1 MPMQQIDPQR
11 AQAIATEHGLR
22 PAKVVGTGVLQ
33 FTRADSPR
41 FQPVSWSEFTQDL
54 EHRGLHVYESRG
66 WLKIMK

>member
-1 MPMQQIDPQR
+1 MPMTQIDLPR

-22 PAKVVGTGVLQ
+22 PAKVRGTDVLQ

-41 FQPVSWSEFTQDL
+41 FQTLTWSDFVHDL
-54 EHRGLHVYESRG
+54 TERGLHVYESHG